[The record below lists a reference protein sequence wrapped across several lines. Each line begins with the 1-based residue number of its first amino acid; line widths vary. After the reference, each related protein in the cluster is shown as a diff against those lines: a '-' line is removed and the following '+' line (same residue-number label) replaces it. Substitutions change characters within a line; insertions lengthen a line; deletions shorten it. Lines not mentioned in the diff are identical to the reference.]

1 MRGNS
6 RYLTTL
12 VAVAFLALPVSRN
25 VTAQS
30 QTIMAK
36 GSVTVPGES
45 CNFALPNPDDWCH
58 SGGSGAK
65 ISFSFE
71 GEVLTPGS
79 SAPVPATGNFQAYF
93 PETGYRVQAVA
104 GTALIFPNLH
114 QLSLNGT
121 CETRDALGQIVAFA
135 SGPCGLFASDRTSNG
150 AVDSVSLFVSTVSGY
165 IQACCEPASGNV
177 NIE

>member
-65 ISFSFE
+65 NK
-71 GEVLTPGS
+71 L
-79 SAPVPATGNFQAYF
+79 
-93 PETGYRVQAVA
+93 
-104 GTALIFPNLH
+104 
-114 QLSLNGT
+114 QL
-121 CETRDALGQIVAFA
+121 
-135 SGPCGLFASDRTSNG
+135 
-150 AVDSVSLFVSTVSGY
+150 
-165 IQACCEPASGNV
+165 
-177 NIE
+177 